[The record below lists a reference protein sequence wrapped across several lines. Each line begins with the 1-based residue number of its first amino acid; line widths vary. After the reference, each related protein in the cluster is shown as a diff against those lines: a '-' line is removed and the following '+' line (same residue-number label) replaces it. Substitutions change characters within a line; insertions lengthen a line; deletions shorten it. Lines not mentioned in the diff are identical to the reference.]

1 LTQPHSFCYPA
12 LKLSVSPSVASKGI
26 IEAHLIPRIDVG
38 ITVLS
43 GIATATVYLDLD
55 ASAAVTLSLNATAQS
70 NATVPHSSAVSTT
83 MSDPVAR
90 SDVADKTGNV
100 NGCVDVGAAL
110 DVNAG
115 AQDKLFGIFDQSTKV
130 NLFHKHFDL
139 FTVRHQF
146 SVDLKRGQMLKV
158 HSLLEMHWNE
168 CS

>member
-1 LTQPHSFCYPA
+1 M
-12 LKLSVSPSVASKGI
+12 
-26 IEAHLIPRIDVG
+26 
-38 ITVLS
+38 
-43 GIATATVYLDLD
+43 
-55 ASAAVTLSLNATAQS
+55 TLSLNATTQS

-115 AQDKLFGIFDQSTKV
+115 AQGKLFGILDQSTKV

-146 SVDLKRGQMLKV
+146 SVDVKRGQMLKD

>member
-55 ASAAVTLSLNATAQS
+55 ASAAVTLSLNSTAQS
-70 NATVPHSSAVSTT
+70 NATMPHPSAVSTT

-90 SDVADKTGNV
+90 SNVADKTGNV

-115 AQDKLFGIFDQSTKV
+115 AQGKLFGIFDQSTKV

-139 FTVRHQF
+139 FTVRDQF
-146 SVDLKRGQMLKV
+146 SVDLKGFR
-158 HSLLEMHWNE
+158 
-168 CS
+168 C